1 MRNSKLR
8 TVIVTV
14 VALQAAFVLAAAANA
29 GPVKDKASD
38 STTVIA
44 PGLHRGG

>member
-29 GPVKDKASD
+29 GPGKASD
-38 STTVIA
+38 STTVVA